1 MTHSNTAAL
10 NRRFGLDNRLHFS
23 EGCSGLARAELCYQ
37 EARLELYLQG
47 AHVTRYQPATNHEV
61 LWMSHT
67 AVYATGKALR
77 GGIPLCW
84 PWFGAHPENPDRP
97 QHGYARSSLF
107 SVRST
112 SADAQSTSIILA
124 LDPAAAPYPEWR
136 DRAQLEVEFRL
147 SDSLWMEMRTS
158 NVADSALTLSNAW
171 HTYFSISG
179 RDRVTLP
186 AVTGLT
192 YLDKSQRY
200 RQLVQTDAIVIRG
213 EVDRVY
219 LAPPVEIEL
228 LDAARRTST
237 SISTWGSRNL
247 VVWNPGEA
255 NAKTMADF
263 DDRGFEQMLCIE
275 PANALDQSVQVKPG
289 ECHRLGQQITLNQPD

>member
-10 NRRFGLDNRLHFS
+10 NKQFGLDNRMQFS
-23 EGCSGLARAELCYQ
+23 ERFSGLEKAELCYQ

-47 AHVTRYQPATNHEV
+47 AHVTRYQPVANHEV
-61 LWMSHT
+61 LWMSDT
-67 AVYATGKALR
+67 AVYAAGTALR

-84 PWFGAHPENPDRP
+84 PWFGPYLEDPDRP
-97 QHGYARSSLF
+97 QHGYARRSRF
-107 SVRST
+107 SVVST
-112 SADAQSTSIILA
+112 SVDTESTSIILA
-124 LDPAAAPYPEWR
+124 LDPAAAPFPEWR

-147 SDSLWMEMRTS
+147 SDSLWMEMRTF
-158 NVADSALTLSNAW
+158 NVSDSALTVSNAL

-179 RDRVTLP
+179 RDLVALP
-186 AVTGLT
+186 GVTGLT
-192 YLDKSQRY
+192 YLDKPQRY
-200 RQLVQTDAIVIRG
+200 KQLRQTDAIAIRS

-219 LAPPVEIEL
+219 LAPPPEIEL
-228 LDAARRTST
+228 LDSARQTKT
-237 SISTWGSRNL
+237 SISTWGNQNL

-275 PANALDQSVQVKPG
+275 PANALDRSIQLKPG
-289 ECHRLGQQITLNQPD
+289 ACHRLGQQIILDKPG